1 MVRTCWTILKDMGN
15 DSQLLPIQEFIEFA
29 FNSDLLN
36 AYQAHTS
43 EQIYQ
48 SLILFHTK
56 LFKEILDFS
65 DKYWLMLRSVFNHL
79 MFMFMARPHLIAS
92 FESFIVGF
100 GTSRELRSLDAE
112 IKLYKLQTIVPE
124 VIPRRYEELNLELIS
139 YHGAYIR
146 TMTLITVE
154 GIVKNHLI
162 ALKQGLAS
170 P

>member
-1 MVRTCWTILKDMGN
+1 
-15 DSQLLPIQEFIEFA
+15 
-29 FNSDLLN
+29 
-36 AYQAHTS
+36 
-43 EQIYQ
+43 
-48 SLILFHTK
+48 
-56 LFKEILDFS
+56 
-65 DKYWLMLRSVFNHL
+65 MLRSVFNHL

-154 GIVKNHLI
+154 GIVKNHLM
-162 ALKQGLAS
+162 ALK
-170 P
+170 

>member
-1 MVRTCWTILKDMGN
+1 MGN
-15 DSQLLPIQEFIEFA
+15 ESQMLPIQEFIEFA

>member
-1 MVRTCWTILKDMGN
+1 MKDMGN
-15 DSQLLPIQEFIEFA
+15 ESQMLPIQEFIEFA